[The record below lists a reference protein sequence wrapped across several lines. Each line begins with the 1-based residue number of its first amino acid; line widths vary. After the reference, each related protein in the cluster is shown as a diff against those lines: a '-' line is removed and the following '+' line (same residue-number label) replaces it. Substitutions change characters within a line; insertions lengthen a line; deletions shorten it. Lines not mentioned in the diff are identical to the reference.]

1 VLEQMFQV
9 SRSVRRQIAMFVDR
23 SDSDT
28 IRQAVEAGVGA
39 YIVDGLRKERV
50 KSILDTAVSRCN
62 AFNRLRDELERATT
76 ALEERKVI
84 DRAKGILMKER
95 SLTEDEAYALL
106 RSAAMNENRRIA
118 EVAQAVV
125 TASRLLK

>member
-1 VLEQMFQV
+1 M
-9 SRSVRRQIAMFVDR
+9 
-23 SDSDT
+23 
-28 IRQAVEAGVGA
+28 
-39 YIVDGLRKERV
+39 

-62 AFNRLRDELERATT
+62 AFNRLRDELDRATA

-95 SLTEDEAYALL
+95 GIAEDEAYAML
-106 RSAAMNENRRIA
+106 RNAAMNDNRRIA

-125 TASRLLK
+125 TAARLLK